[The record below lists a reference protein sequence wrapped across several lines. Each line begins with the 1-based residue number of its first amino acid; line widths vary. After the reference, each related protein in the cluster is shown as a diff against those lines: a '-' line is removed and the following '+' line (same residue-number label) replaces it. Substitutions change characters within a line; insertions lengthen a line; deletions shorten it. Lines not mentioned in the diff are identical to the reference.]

1 MHCLRCFKKEVPL
14 FHERNNVNNVFC
26 SEPCQYAFIGRSRWL
41 DIKKDNIISPL
52 VLWNLII
59 TSRLTL
65 REIAS
70 DFFNYYD
77 IPYQELKEHNER
89 VKEMLLW
96 IFNNPQFIKE
106 HWNISRGQ
114 FMAYFSQM
122 VIQIDSGE
130 FMLFFIE
137 KLGFNPSMNDNYP
150 IRRASELGSTN
161 IVQIL
166 LQDKRVDPS
175 EPNNYAIRWAS
186 SNGHL
191 EVIKLLLQDERV
203 DPSAYNNYAIQAA
216 STYGHAEVVELL
228 LQDKRVNPSVLNNYA
243 IRRASEKG
251 HAEVVKLLLQDGRVD
266 PSALNN
272 EAIRW
277 ASEDGHAEVV
287 KLLLQDE
294 RVDPSA
300 LNNTAIQMASKNGHF
315 EVVELLL
322 QDKRVNP
329 SDDDNRGIRMASK
342 NGHVEVVKLLLEDER
357 VLKEMTA
364 KLFDTLKEQ
373 NLSISDEIDAAR
385 VSWSRGKEK
394 QEEGEGPIK
403 RIKGRL
409 VVK

>member
-1 MHCLRCFKKEVPL
+1 MYCLRCFKKEVPL

-70 DFFNYYD
+70 DFFNYYK
-77 IPYQELKEHNER
+77 IQYQELKEHNNR
-89 VKEMLLW
+89 IKEMLLW

-150 IRRASELGSTN
+150 IQRASELGSAN
-161 IVQIL
+161 IVRIL
-166 LQDKRVDPS
+166 LQDKR
-175 EPNNYAIRWAS
+175 A
-186 SNGHL
+186 
-191 EVIKLLLQDERV
+191 
-203 DPSAYNNYAIQAA
+203 DPSAQNNYAIQVA
-216 STYGHAEVVELL
+216 S
-228 LQDKRVNPSVLNNYA
+228 LN
-243 IRRASEKG
+243 
-251 HAEVVKLLLQDGRVD
+251 
-266 PSALNN
+266 
-272 EAIRW
+272 
-277 ASEDGHAEVV
+277 GHAEVV

-300 LNNTAIQMASKNGHF
+300 RDNTAIQFASLNGHA
-315 EVVELLL
+315 EVVKILLQDGRVDPSAEQNMAIRWASDRGHLEVVKLLL
-322 QDKRVNP
+322 QDERVDP
-329 SDDDNRGIRMASK
+329 SVLNNEAIRYASR
-342 NGHVEVVKLLLEDER
+342 NGHSEVVKLLLEDKR

-364 KLFDTLKEQ
+364 EFFDILKKQ
-373 NLSISDEIDAAR
+373 NPSISDEIDAAR

-403 RIKGRL
+403 RIKGRF
-409 VVK
+409 